1 MARYRLYYRLPL
13 AKSDCFLRWQN
24 FKIFANLWLPLFM
37 DILGTFL
44 VMANL
49 KQRLNVVLNVVIH
62 CLIFVTPE
70 ALLWLA
76 PKGKILSCAIPKVQ
90 ENASAGHKLA

>member
-1 MARYRLYYRLPL
+1 
-13 AKSDCFLRWQN
+13 
-24 FKIFANLWLPLFM
+24 M

-49 KQRLNVVLNVVIH
+49 KPHLNVVLNVVIH

-76 PKGKILSCAIPKVQ
+76 PKGKILCCDVPKLQ
-90 ENASAGHKLA
+90 ENASARHKFA